1 MKRGKEV
8 NQKEKRKEKTFS
20 FGVFGYRMERKEEV
34 MNTFVWFTFS
44 NFMIN
49 IYIYISK
56 VMSYLYLP
64 FYPIWVERKS

>member
-1 MKRGKEV
+1 MKRGKER

-44 NFMIN
+44 NFKSHV
-49 IYIYISK
+49 ISL
-56 VMSYLYLP
+56 SPFLP
-64 FYPIWVERKS
+64 NLG